1 MEISTIIL
9 TVLVVAL
16 AAALFFVCYKL
27 AQTRQS
33 LSGERARAE
42 EAKAEAE
49 SSKERMREECER
61 RLAEQKAD
69 AAERLESERK
79 QWQENF
85 DQQTKLARE
94 QMRSQ
99 FEKEMRERSQALKQE
114 NQEQMGRI
122 IEPMNKELQRLQ
134 QLMNESS
141 KEQTAHISAL
151 KEGLKAV
158 VEHDKERDKTTQSLA
173 AALKNR
179 GKVQGDWGEQVLE
192 DILRDSGLREGHE
205 YERQKSFHGEKG
217 EVLRP
222 DVIVYYPDK
231 TSAVVDAKVSLT
243 AYTDYVS
250 AETDEERKAAEKANL
265 DSIWSHVTEL
275 ADKNYSKVCNA
286 IQTVLMF
293 VPNEG
298 SYVLAMN
305 TDPQLGIRAYRKNV
319 VIVNPTN
326 LMLVLYL
333 IHMSWQGT
341 RQDKNNQAI
350 LEAARKLYDKFAVF
364 AKTFDTLGSQIDRIR
379 GTYDD
384 ALRQLRDGNG
394 NISKQVQ
401 GLLRL
406 GVTSTKSLPENL
418 LPLDTTPTEED
429 DEEAQS

>member
-1 MEISTIIL
+1 MESSTIIL
-9 TVLVVAL
+9 TALVVAL

-27 AQTRQS
+27 AAARQS
-33 LSGERARAE
+33 IESHRARAE

-61 RLAEQKAD
+61 RLAEQKKD
-69 AAERLESERK
+69 AAERLEGERK

-85 DQQTKLARE
+85 ERQTQLARE

-99 FEKEMRERSQALKQE
+99 FEREMRERSQALKQE

-122 IEPMNKELQRLQ
+122 IDPMNKELQRLQ

-205 YERQKSFHGEKG
+205 YEKQKSFHGEKG
-217 EVLRP
+217 EELRP
-222 DVIVYYPDK
+222 DLIVYYPDK
-231 TSAVVDAKVSLT
+231 TSVVVDAKVSVK
-243 AYTDYVS
+243 AYTEYVS
-250 AETDEERKAAEKANL
+250 AESEEERKKAEKDNL
-265 DSIWSHVTEL
+265 DSIWKQVTDL
-275 ADKNYSKVCNA
+275 AGKDYPKVCNA
-286 IQTVLMF
+286 IPTVLMF

-305 TDPQLGIRAYRKNV
+305 TDQQLGIKAYNKGV

-326 LMLVLYL
+326 LMLVLEL
-333 IHMSWQGT
+333 IHIIWQGT

-350 LEAARKLYDKFAVF
+350 LQAAHKIYEKFTTF
-364 AKTFDTLGSQIDRIR
+364 ADTFVTLGNQLATART
-379 GTYDD
+379 TYEKG
-384 ALRQLRDGNG
+384 LGQLREGRGNLSG
-394 NISKQVQ
+394 QIQ

-406 GVTSTKSLPENL
+406 GVNSPKRIPEQL

-429 DEEAQS
+429 DEEVQS